1 MMAMVAIAAIIVQVQ
16 LVVQYVVGVQGVF
29 LLGGRGRHEA
39 VIRDQLQRVVVRA
52 LMLRHLIHQST
63 VVAREL
69 LLALRRPWICR
80 VESRVSRQ
88 IALIQAH
95 QVRHDS
101 CLIAEH

>member
-1 MMAMVAIAAIIVQVQ
+1 
-16 LVVQYVVGVQGVF
+16 
-29 LLGGRGRHEA
+29 
-39 VIRDQLQRVVVRA
+39 
-52 LMLRHLIHQST
+52 MLRHLIHQCA
-63 VVAREL
+63 VVACEL